1 MYNHFRI
8 EKDKVQIAIELDDV
22 RHANE
27 EVNRSKSASDKSFK
41 GLTAEYNLLSKKLD
55 ELQFSLTDFDNA
67 KRKLNAENADLLRQL
82 QELDNTALLNSRNV
96 DSLSSSLL
104 EQKQIYEEES
114 KERSLLLGKYRNL
127 EHQYDGLKENYEDEV
142 MNREN
147 LINQTK
153 KAEMEADL
161 GRKKFEI
168 DGLRRIE
175 ELEMSKQ
182 KLQSRLSEGQ
192 NTINNLNNKQM
203 MLEKAKAKLETE
215 LNDMNLQLDQAV
227 AHNVTMEK
235 RARQFDR

>member
-41 GLTAEYNLLSKKLD
+41 GLTAEYNSLSKKLD

-114 KERSLLLGKYRNL
+114 KERTLLLGKYRNL